1 MVVDFQDFLEV
12 VKKMEAQSKGWAHR
26 ARLVPGVLGISA
38 AVPGVLG
45 ISVAVRWAHRAR
57 LVPLV
62 PASAGSEAWV
72 SCLGQQKSHAY

>member
-1 MVVDFQDFLEV
+1 MVVDFKDFLEV

-26 ARLVPGVLGISA
+26 ARL
-38 AVPGVLG
+38 VPGVLG